1 MQKFE
6 QLLTVNYIL
15 LISILMKDYGNGS
28 DFFKSQNP
36 SELETL
42 YLLI

>member
-6 QLLTVNYIL
+6 QLLAVNKIL
-15 LISILMKDYGNGS
+15 LISILMKDYGNGF

-36 SELETL
+36 SELEKS
-42 YLLI
+42 IC